1 MENNGKEIKNLVMAL
16 VLSAIVIVAT
26 EHFFPRQ
33 KQPAI
38 DTDTN
43 VSSEIKDKTQ
53 TSTANEKALP
63 PVLKTETAASAPT
76 VESNN
81 TSAEQSEAAK
91 INASKNDEISRRI
104 KIDTPN
110 VFGSIR
116 LVGGRIDDLKLKKYT
131 ISVDDPTPVTLLS
144 KESSDNPYFID
155 LGYANNG
162 NDGMSMPNDSTPWE
176 AKTEILSIGKPLIL
190 SYKNASGLT
199 FTRTFSIDNGYM
211 ITVADKVEN
220 HTGKEITLR
229 PYGLISQ
236 SGIKTQGKASGH
248 EGFVAF
254 LSNKLEEVRYSEL
267 IKKGKFNYSS
277 TGGWLGI
284 GEKYWL
290 TALVFDQKAK
300 ETDIS
305 AFHHKNGETDIFQAD
320 FLLGPQVVADGQSI
334 YIKTLVFAGA
344 KEISLLD
351 NYTKELDIPSF
362 DLAIDFGWYYF
373 LTKPFLYILKFF
385 YERLGNMG
393 LSILLCALLLRLLM
407 FPIASKSF
415 ENMKKMKRLHPLI
428 NEINEKYK
436 GDQVRINQE
445 IMAVYKEEQ
454 VNPAAGCL
462 PMFIQIPVFFSLYK
476 VLYIAIEMRQAPFYG
491 WIKDLS
497 VKDPTSVLTLFGTIN
512 WPIPEFLDIG
522 VWPLIMGITMIIQQ
536 RLNPAPSDNRQAK
549 IFMFLPVIFTFT
561 LSNFAAGL
569 VIYWAWS
576 NILSIIQQ
584 KLIYMK
590 MEKAETKRKEAKK
603 KNASK

>member
-1 MENNGKEIKNLVMAL
+1 MAL
-16 VLSAIVIVAT
+16 ALSAIVIVAT

-33 KQPAI
+33 KQPPVDAE
-38 DTDTN
+38 T
-43 VSSEIKDKTQ
+43 VAGSELKENK
-53 TSTANEKALP
+53 AAVNEKPLP
-63 PVLKTETAASAPT
+63 SASKEGNSAPTKENVNADAKTETAKID
-76 VESNN
+76 
-81 TSAEQSEAAK
+81 AK
-91 INASKNDEISRRI
+91 KNDDISRRI

-110 VFGSIR
+110 VSGSIR

-131 ISVDDPTPVTLLS
+131 VSVDDPTLVTLLA
-144 KESSDNPYFID
+144 KESSETPYFVD
-155 LGYANNG
+155 LGYVDNG

-176 AKTEILSIGKPLIL
+176 AKTEILAVGRPLVL
-190 SYKNASGLT
+190 SYKNAGGLT
-199 FTRTFSIDNGYM
+199 FTRTFSIDDGYM
-211 ITVADKVEN
+211 ITVSDKVEN
-220 HTGKEITLR
+220 HTGKDITLR

-236 SGIKTQGKASGH
+236 SGLKEQGKASGH

-267 IKKGKFNYSS
+267 IKKGKFDYSS

-290 TALVFDQKAK
+290 TALVFDQQAK
-300 ETDIS
+300 ETDVS
-305 AFHHKNGETDIFQAD
+305 AFHHKNGDTDIFQAD
-320 FLLGPQVVADGQSI
+320 FLLGPRTVADGQSI
-334 YIKTLVFAGA
+334 YVKTYVFAGA

-351 NYTKELDIPSF
+351 RYTKELHIPSF

-393 LSILLCALLLRLLM
+393 LSILLCALLLRLFM

-445 IMAVYKEEQ
+445 IMAVYKQEQ

-497 VKDPTSVLTLFGTIN
+497 VKDPTSVLTLFGTFN

-522 VWPLIMGITMIIQQ
+522 VWPLIMGITMVIQQ
-536 RLNPAPSDNRQAK
+536 KLNPAPNDNTQAK
-549 IFMFLPVIFTFT
+549 IFMFLPVIFTFM

-590 MEKAETKRKEAKK
+590 MEKAEAKRKNAAIKK
-603 KNASK
+603 